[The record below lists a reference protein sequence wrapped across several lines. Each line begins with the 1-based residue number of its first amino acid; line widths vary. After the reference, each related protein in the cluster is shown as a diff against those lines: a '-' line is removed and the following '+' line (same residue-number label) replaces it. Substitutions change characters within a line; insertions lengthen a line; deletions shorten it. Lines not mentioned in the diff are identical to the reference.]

1 MSAIRKPRAPRLKTY
16 RVLYSVRRDEWYE
29 IKAPDEETAGRKA
42 FWEGELFENCD
53 VTDVAECEVE
63 EVKP

>member
-1 MSAIRKPRAPRLKTY
+1 MSKLKTY
-16 RVLYSVRRDEWYE
+16 RVLCAVTRAEWYE
-29 IKAPDEETAGRKA
+29 TKAPDEETAGRKA
-42 FWEGELFENCD
+42 FSEGKLVKTGD